1 MRLLVDENLSGR
13 VADRLQQAG
22 YDAVHVTAVDLSNT
36 DDEVILQSAAVD
48 DRIIVTSDADFGTL
62 LALSGRRRPS
72 VLMLRSSDH
81 LTPDQQADLVI
92 ATIERIDEDL
102 VAGAVA
108 SVTPRRIRVRPL
120 PMSSP

>member
-1 MRLLVDENLSGR
+1 VRLLVDENLSGR

>member
-120 PMSSP
+120 PTSSP